1 MKKYFESSKQQKYK
15 KRQKLKEYLKN
26 PTRFLY
32 RNGLRIR
39 NITIEPR
46 STQNENSENIEIEIN
61 KKETHF
67 VSKYK
72 QKMLAVKAKDTA
84 NLSYRK
90 YEILR
95 ENFSWLKIPSWRSIQ
110 PVQKLLNEQFT
121 IHQNKYGFYVEP
133 FQKIKFVCK
142 KFIESEKTRPERL
155 KLKLC
160 TDGTSLTK
168 SNVGHLNFSFTLLND
183 SQSAKSVFG
192 NYILGKFN
200 IAF

>member
-1 MKKYFESSKQQKYK
+1 MTKYFESSKQQKYN

-26 PTRFLY
+26 PTRFLN

-61 KKETHF
+61 KKETQI

-72 QKMLAVKAKDTA
+72 QKMLAVKAKDMA

-95 ENFSWLKIPSWRSIQ
+95 ENLSWLKIPSWRSIQ
-110 PVQKLLNEQFT
+110 PVQKLLNESSSP
-121 IHQNKYGFYVEP
+121 N
-133 FQKIKFVCK
+133 
-142 KFIESEKTRPERL
+142 FIS
-155 KLKLC
+155 
-160 TDGTSLTK
+160 
-168 SNVGHLNFSFTLLND
+168 
-183 SQSAKSVFG
+183 
-192 NYILGKFN
+192 
-200 IAF
+200 